1 MRPLRLEFQAFGSY
15 PGKEVVDFEA
25 LGRRGLFVV
34 TGPTGTGKTTVFDAM
49 VYALYGVMPGGRSSA
64 GEPRSHHAEADVETY
79 VDLIFEAEGKR
90 YEIRRTPAQ
99 ERAKTRGTGTTMQA
113 ADATLAEVVGSG
125 SKALATKVGACTS
138 KCTELV
144 GLDAKQFQRVVLLPQ
159 GKFTDFLIATDE
171 DRENLLRQLF
181 GGEIYEQAT
190 ALLKQRMA
198 ALDDQV
204 KGVDTQVA
212 HHRTNANDAYVRAH
226 DLWVDVPANSAE
238 VAALSEV
245 ELRAALA
252 NLAPARTQHEA
263 ALELLRSLAA
273 EAAGRKATAET
284 QAKLFD
290 DAGAASAHLLE
301 LEAQRPEMEALA
313 AAVERSH
320 RGRPVVVAAAEVEKA
335 AAAATQAA
343 DAVADV
349 YGKVTAFFDTLGRPM
364 PATEPTAVATAVEA
378 ATNEIAAQRQTWQAA
393 QDAMVTANQA
403 DAALDEAVQ
412 AQKALGLD
420 MQAAKD
426 GEARLRASAAEL
438 EPVAA
443 QVPALTVARDSAAQR
458 VQQRT
463 ALDTA
468 VAALRKAETTD
479 QGAKAS
485 YEQLMARFVATQ
497 APRLAQDLSDGE
509 ACPVCGS
516 HEHPSK
522 AQMADGDDVGHD
534 AVDAART
541 SWSAASANVA
551 AHDATI
557 RGLRESLGEFA
568 DQSVQSLSDAATTA
582 EAALSAAR
590 EATGKLEVVK
600 QEIEDLGPRVEQLA
614 SAASDVADNVSE
626 LRGIATTKRTEA
638 DRLAKVV
645 ADEAIESD
653 ALEIATYNVGLLTAA
668 AKPLASLA
676 TTATVAAADHEG
688 TQRHLATQLA
698 ASGYASVDDANAVV
712 LGDDEE
718 AQGANS
724 VTAWRDDLTA
734 TAGRVEAFRSQVIPA
749 ERPDP
754 SAASEAADAARQLV
768 NEAAAQFTTA
778 DNALVAAGAELDQAD
793 AVAAGSADLRQQAAD
808 ARTVFRTCNGE
819 AGMRVKLERWVLA
832 GELDRV
838 TNAAN
843 AHLDRMSGHRYRL
856 LRDTASKGG
865 LTLRV
870 FDAHTGRDRA
880 TASLSGGEQFQ
891 ASLSLALG
899 LADVVSHGGAGSGK
913 MFEALFVDEGFGSLD
928 PESLDDAI
936 NALAQLHAAGRMVG
950 AITHVE
956 AMKQQLH
963 VGIEVRALPNGR
975 GSTLTVNP

>member
-1 MRPLRLEFQAFGSY
+1 MRPLLLEFQAFGSY

-34 TGPTGTGKTTVFDAM
+34 TGPTGTGKTTVFDAL
-49 VYALYGVMPGGRSSA
+49 VYALYGQMPGGRSSA
-64 GEPRSHHAEADVETY
+64 GEPRSHHADADVETY
-79 VDLIFEAEGKR
+79 VELTFEAEGKR
-90 YEIRRTPAQ
+90 YKIHRKPAQ
-99 ERAKTRGTGTTMQA
+99 ERAKTRGSGLTKQL
-113 ADATLAEVVGSG
+113 ADATLVEVVGSG
-125 SKALATKVGACTS
+125 TNSLATKTTACTA

-144 GLDAKQFQRVVLLPQ
+144 GLDATQFQRVVLLPQ
-159 GKFTDFLIATDE
+159 GKFTDFLIATDN
-171 DRENLLRQLF
+171 DREALLRQLF
-181 GGEIYEQAT
+181 GGEIYEDAT
-190 ALLKQRMA
+190 ALLKQRMKD
-198 ALDDQV
+198 LDGQV
-204 KGVDTQVA
+204 KAIATQMA
-212 HHRTNANDAYVRAH
+212 HHRTNANGAYIQAH
-226 DLWVDVPANSAE
+226 DLWLDAPANAEE
-238 VAALSEV
+238 VAVLSEA
-245 ELRAALA
+245 ELRVALA
-252 NLAPARTQHEA
+252 DLAPARAEHET
-263 ALELLRSLAA
+263 ALASLRQQST
-273 EAAGRKATAET
+273 EADGRQATAEA

-290 DAGAASAHLLE
+290 EAATAAAHLE
-301 LEAQRPEMEALA
+301 ALEARRAEVESLA
-313 AAVERSH
+313 GAVERSV
-320 RGRPVVVAAAEVEKA
+320 RARPVVVAATEVEKA
-335 AAAATQAA
+335 AAAATKAA
-343 DAVADV
+343 AAVAEV
-349 YGKVTAFFDTLGRPM
+349 YGKVAVYFDALGRPV
-364 PATEPTAVATAVEA
+364 PVTEPTAVASAVEA

-403 DAALDEAVQ
+403 DAARDEAVQ
-412 AQKALGLD
+412 AQTALGLD

-426 GEARLRASAAEL
+426 GEARLRATAAEL

-443 QVPALTVARDSAAQR
+443 QLPTLTVALDSAAQR
-458 VQQRT
+458 VLQRT

-497 APRLAQDLSDGE
+497 APRLAQDLRVGE

-522 AQMADGDDVGHD
+522 AQMAEGDDVGHD
-534 AVDAART
+534 EVDAARNV
-541 SWSAASANVA
+541 WSAASANVA

-557 RGLRESLGEFA
+557 QGLRESLGEFA
-568 DQSVQSLSDAATTA
+568 DETVQSLSDAAATA

-590 EATGKLEVVK
+590 EATGALEVVK
-600 QEIEDLGPRVEQLA
+600 QEIEELGPRVEQLA
-614 SAASDVADNVSE
+614 SAASDAADKVGE

-638 DRLAKVV
+638 ERLAKVV
-645 ADEAIESD
+645 ADKAIESD
-653 ALEIATYNVGLLTAA
+653 ALEIATYNVGLLTEA
-668 AKPLASLA
+668 AKPLALLA
-676 TTATVAAADHEG
+676 TKATVAVTDHDG
-688 TQRHLATQLA
+688 TQRYLATQLA
-698 ASGYASVDDANAVV
+698 TSGYASVDDAVAVM

-718 AQGANS
+718 AEGAAA
-724 VTAWRDDLTA
+724 VAGWRDDLTS
-734 TAGRVEAFRSQVIPA
+734 TSGRVEAFRSQDVPA

-754 SAASEAADAARQLV
+754 IVVAEAADAVRAMV
-768 NEAAAQFTTA
+768 SEAAAQFTTA
-778 DNALVAAGAELDQAD
+778 DNALAAASAELDQAE
-793 AVAAGSADLRQQAAD
+793 AVAAGSADLRQRAAD
-808 ARTVFRTCNGE
+808 ARIVFATCNGE
-819 AGMRVKLERWVLA
+819 AGMGVKLERWVLA

-899 LADVVSHGGAGSGK
+899 LADVVSHGGAASGK
-913 MFEALFVDEGFGSLD
+913 VFEALFVDEGFGSLD